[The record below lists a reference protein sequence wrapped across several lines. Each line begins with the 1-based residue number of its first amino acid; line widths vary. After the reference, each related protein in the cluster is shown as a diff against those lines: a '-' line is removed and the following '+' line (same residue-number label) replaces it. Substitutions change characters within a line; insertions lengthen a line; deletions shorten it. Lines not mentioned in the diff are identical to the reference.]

1 MLGIS
6 KHAIFINPNSEI
18 YIGDIKMVFID
29 NLGLMLFIL
38 PLTSVLIA
46 YTTIQA
52 YIEYRKR
59 GYEGIKR
66 SLDDSIIPAAVLALV
81 IMALSLWGEFT
92 WTLPGGYNILFYDV
106 YILLGI
112 TVFSYTIA
120 VYMGKRLQTT
130 GIFALFSG
138 LITIYYGITAFN
150 LGMTRE
156 PLALLALYL
165 SYGIASI
172 LGYPV
177 TLGLDRL
184 RDKQEA
190 KDPDLGKWFYVFLL
204 FWIFIVIAGILGAFI
219 AVETIPAHLASPP

>member
-1 MLGIS
+1 
-6 KHAIFINPNSEI
+6 
-18 YIGDIKMVFID
+18 MVFID
-29 NLGLMLFIL
+29 NLGLMLFTL

-112 TVFSYTIA
+112 TVFFLHYCSLHGQE
-120 VYMGKRLQTT
+120 VYRL
-130 GIFALFSG
+130 LEYS
-138 LITIYYGITAFN
+138 
-150 LGMTRE
+150 
-156 PLALLALYL
+156 L
-165 SYGIASI
+165 SSRG
-172 LGYPV
+172 
-177 TLGLDRL
+177 
-184 RDKQEA
+184 
-190 KDPDLGKWFYVFLL
+190 
-204 FWIFIVIAGILGAFI
+204 
-219 AVETIPAHLASPP
+219 